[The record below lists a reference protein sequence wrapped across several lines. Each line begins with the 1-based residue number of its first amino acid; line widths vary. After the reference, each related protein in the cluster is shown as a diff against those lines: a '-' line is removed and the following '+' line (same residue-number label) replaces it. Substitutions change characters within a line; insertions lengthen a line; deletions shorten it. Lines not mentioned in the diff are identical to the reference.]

1 MNKLLI
7 FLLTVVIA
15 TGVQAQKE
23 YFVYLQ
29 SEENKPF
36 YVRMNEKTYSSSS
49 SGYLIL
55 SKMRDSSH
63 TFRVG
68 WPSGGDDQVYFTV
81 PVAGRDRGFLLK
93 NFPGQGWGL
102 FDLQNLELLKSHGAP
117 AEKGTVRMEPRE
129 VSAFTDVLSRAAN
142 DPSLRMQEV
151 RIKPPQPATV
161 NTDSVLTR
169 ATEEQ
174 SSQSENRQVMNE
186 VARVD
191 SVDPRADST
200 VLNKDVAVKVEEVAI
215 KAEEKVAE
223 PAAPVQRP
231 AVDSTAELKKPEPEL
246 LIAQAKDSAAMSLS
260 QPTIEKTLSYERST
274 VTRKSESSTTEGFSL
289 IFEDRYA
296 DGRIDTVKITIPNS
310 RLPWQQEEQKK
321 PVAEERKFLDIPV
334 SATDTVP
341 VLGKKQNDCRYQA
354 TESDFLKLRRQM
366 ASETTDDGMI
376 REARKAFGQ
385 KCYSVKQVRNLGA
398 LFLND
403 AARFQFYE
411 VAQNHVSDLENF
423 PSLGE
428 ELKNEYYLRRFRSLI
443 R

>member
-117 AEKGTVRMEPRE
+117 AEKGTVRMEPKE

-151 RIKPPQPATV
+151 RTIPPQPALV
-161 NTDSVLTR
+161 NTDSLLAR

-174 SSQSENRQVMNE
+174 NRQAESSQVKSEP
-186 VARVD
+186 ARVD
-191 SVDPRADST
+191 TVDARADST
-200 VLNKDVAVKVEEVAI
+200 VPNKDVAIKEEEVAI
-215 KAEEKVAE
+215 KVEENIAE
-223 PAAPVQRP
+223 PAAPAQRP
-231 AVDSTAELKKPEPEL
+231 AVDSIADLKKPEQEL
-246 LIAQAKDSAAMSLS
+246 LVAEKEDSTAMGLS
-260 QPTIEKTLSYERST
+260 QPTIEKPLSFDRST

-334 SATDTVP
+334 SAADSVP
-341 VLGKKQNDCRYQA
+341 VLEKKQNDCRYQA

-376 REARKAFGQ
+376 REARKAFVQ

-403 AARFQFYE
+403 AARFQFFE
-411 VAQNHVSDLENF
+411 AAQNHVSDLENF
-423 PSLGE
+423 PGLGE
-428 ELKNEYYLRRFRSLI
+428 ELKNEYYLRRFKGLI

>member
-7 FLLTVVIA
+7 YLLTLVIA
-15 TGVQAQKE
+15 TSVHAQKE
-23 YFVYLQ
+23 YFIYVQ
-29 SEENKPF
+29 AEEAKPF
-36 YVRMNEKTYSSSS
+36 YVRMNDKTYSSSA

-55 SKMRDSSH
+55 SKLRDSSH

-68 WPSGGDDQVYFTV
+68 WPGAADDQVYFTV
-81 PVAGRDRGFLLK
+81 PVSGRDRGFLLK

-102 FDLQNLELLKSHGAP
+102 FDLQNLELLKAHGAP
-117 AEKGTVRMEPRE
+117 AEKGAVRMEPKE

-151 RIKPPQPATV
+151 KPDPPKPAPV
-161 NTDSVLTR
+161 NTDSLLAV
-169 ATEEQ
+169 AAAEQKKQEEN
-174 SSQSENRQVMNE
+174 SKVISEKV
-186 VARVD
+186 RVD
-191 SVDPRADST
+191 TVFASADST
-200 VLNKDVAVKVEEVAI
+200 VVLEHVEIVEE
-215 KAEEKVAE
+215 KEESE
-223 PAAPVQRP
+223 PAPPAQRQ
-231 AVDSTAELKKPEPEL
+231 ATDSSLVVKKPEQE
-246 LIAQAKDSAAMSLS
+246 IIMQEKKDSAVAVMS
-260 QPTIEKTLSYERST
+260 QPATEKPNSYERST

-289 IFEDRYA
+289 IFEDKYA

-321 PVAEERKFLDIPV
+321 SVAEERKFLDIPISV
-334 SATDTVP
+334 ADSVP
-341 VLGKKQNDCRYQA
+341 VAEKQQNDCPRKA
-354 TESDFLKLRRQM
+354 TESDFLKLRKQM

-376 REARKAFGQ
+376 REAKKAFEQ

-411 VAQNHVSDLENF
+411 AAQKHVSDLENF

-428 ELKNEYYLRRFRSLI
+428 ELKNDYYLRRFKGLI